1 MYRQGTDERRA
12 DAGYELTLLL
22 RSLMTQ
28 YRDLREGKAPERI
41 YASPDIFA
49 SLEREKDPSFAL
61 KRPGPG
67 YTFEGASIE
76 PKLGQSLPFVLRP

>member
-1 MYRQGTDERRA
+1 M
-12 DAGYELTLLL
+12 DAVRLLL
-22 RSLMTQ
+22 RGLVTQ
-28 YRDLREGKAPERI
+28 YRDLHEGKAPDRI
-41 YASPDIFA
+41 YTSPDIFV

-67 YTFEGASIE
+67 YTFEGVPIE